1 MLIRVE
7 VRTRQGTLLV
17 LPLEDTS
24 SGLYIEE
31 IEGLDPVKATLVS
44 SSFANVDGEQHHSS
58 RREARDIK
66 LKVGLETDYVTN
78 SIRSLRARLYSYF
91 MPKADV
97 FLRFVHD
104 DDFAVDIVGVVETFE
119 TPIFTKEPQADISVR
134 CFNPDFVVPSPRVLD
149 LVTVDGTE
157 ADEGWI
163 DIDYEGTVETGFV
176 VELTLNRVEQALTIY
191 NQSPGGILRQLDFS
205 ALLAVGDKLRISTV
219 AGSKGAT
226 LTRSGTLTSV
236 LYGVTPQSAWLTLE
250 QGINRFR
257 VYATG
262 TPAIPY
268 TLEYLTR
275 YGGL

>member
-1 MLIRVE
+1 MLVRVE
-7 VRTRQGTLLV
+7 VRTPQGTLLN
-17 LPLEDTS
+17 LPLEDVS
-24 SGLYIEE
+24 DGLFIEE

-44 SSFANVDGEQHHSS
+44 SSFANVDGEQNHSS

-66 LKVGLETDYVTN
+66 LKVGLETNYATN
-78 SIRSLRARLYSYF
+78 TVRSLRSLLYSYF
-91 MPKADV
+91 MPKSTV
-97 FLRFVHD
+97 FLRFV
-104 DDFAVDIVGVVETFE
+104 GTVETFE

-134 CFNPDFVVPSPRVLD
+134 CFNPDFVVPSPTVLE

-157 ADEGWI
+157 ENEGWL
-163 DIDYEGTVETGFV
+163 DIDYDGTVETGIV
-176 VELTLNRVEQALTIY
+176 IELSLNRVENLITVY
-191 NQSPGGILRQLDFS
+191 NQSPSSGLRQLDFS
-205 ALLAVGDKLRISTV
+205 APLAVGDTLRLSTV
-219 AGSKGAT
+219 SGAKSAT
-226 LTRSGTLTSV
+226 LTRVGTITSV
-236 LYGVTPQSAWLTLE
+236 LYGVDPQSAWLTLE